1 MTEEED
7 DFGGG
12 DFVAAA
18 KRHSS
23 FAGALH
29 LPSRP
34 AIACSE
40 DTLGRM
46 FAHIGHHAR

>member
-1 MTEEED
+1 MEEED
-7 DFGGG
+7 GCGDG

-23 FAGALH
+23 FAGALR

-40 DTLGRM
+40 DTLVRTYR
-46 FAHIGHHAR
+46 AS